1 MDPRP
6 EVASTS
12 SDTSSP
18 PIESSA
24 AASWTRPLV
33 KIDALGTRIETV
45 MVLTLLVLAILYM
58 SGWVTLNAFHT
69 KGGKLARFPGSIALF
84 AGLAWLVTW
93 ARDKNRKPMHGV
105 FAVGIGALG
114 VALLWAA
121 RKQDYFANIAHWLTE
136 SSLIAQ
142 MGPPQIVSARLFTIW
157 IALLGGSLA
166 TSAGRQINIDVVMR
180 FIGPKPRLVVVLLGY
195 TLATAAC
202 FTVSWGFLDYLAI
215 TRFHS
220 DSAAKPGAKLADIAH
235 AMSRHAFVA
244 RKQVAM
250 DLRSFSHVVL
260 KGETYDK
267 WYRGADWNAE
277 VNSGGWIDAY
287 PAPTTSKPAAGAPA
301 YPTKPCLEPKEI
313 EALLAAGGGTNPDWH
328 LPSVCDQSEGGMR
341 APLATAPE
349 PDDRAPLE
357 ADLSLLFPWGFLI
370 IGCRF
375 ILRALLAVGGAVSTD
390 PNAAHAPED
399 FAEHESQIDV
409 AKALTEVGVA
419 PDPGAKRH
427 EEGT

>member
-6 EVASTS
+6 AVASTS

-18 PIESSA
+18 PIESS

-45 MVLTLLVLAILYM
+45 LVLALLILAIFYM

-69 KGGKLARFPGSIALF
+69 KGGKLARFPGAIALF
-84 AGLAWLVTW
+84 SGLAWLTTW
-93 ARDKNRKPMHGV
+93 ARDKARKPIHGV
-105 FAVGIGALG
+105 FAVAIGALG
-114 VALLWAA
+114 VVLLWAS
-121 RKQDYFANIAHWLTE
+121 RHGEYFSNVAHWLSE

-180 FIGPKPRLVVVLLGY
+180 FLGPKPRLVIVLLGY

-215 TRFHS
+215 TRFHC
-220 DSAAKPGAKLADIAH
+220 DSAAKPASKLADIGS
-235 AMSRHAFVA
+235 AMKRHAFVA
-244 RKQVAM
+244 RKQIAL
-250 DLRSFSHVVL
+250 DARAFTHVVL
-260 KGETYDK
+260 KGEAYDK
-267 WYRGADWNAE
+267 WYRGSDWNAE
-277 VNSGGWIDAY
+277 VNEGGWVDAY
-287 PAPTTSKPAAGAPA
+287 PPPTTSTPAAGAPP
-301 YPTKPCLEPKEI
+301 YPTKPCLDAKEI
-313 EALLAAGGGTNPDWH
+313 EALVAKGGSTNPDWH
-328 LPSVCDQSEGGMR
+328 LPSVCDQSDGGTR

-375 ILRALLAVGGAVSTD
+375 ILRALLAIGGAVSTD

-409 AKALTEVGVA
+409 AQALTEVGVA
-419 PDPGAKRH
+419 PNPGAKRD